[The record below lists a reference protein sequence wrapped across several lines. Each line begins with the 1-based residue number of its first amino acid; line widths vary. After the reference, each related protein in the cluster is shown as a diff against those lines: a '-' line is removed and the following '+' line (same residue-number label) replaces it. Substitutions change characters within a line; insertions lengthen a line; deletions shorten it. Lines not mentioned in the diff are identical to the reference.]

1 MKKLILFDIDG
12 TLIDTLGAGLD
23 ALKQAT
29 EEMFELEAPSFDI
42 HGNTDSALV
51 TYIFQ
56 HYGAAQDAETTE
68 EFYSIYLN
76 KLQSNLNTDNYK
88 GKILEGVVDLLEA
101 LRYRED
107 IELSLLT
114 GNLARGADVKLK
126 HHEID
131 KYFSFGAFGD
141 DHYDRNSLGPIA
153 LKRAELTTGYP
164 FKAENTIIVG
174 DTIRDINCA
183 KSLGCKVLA
192 VATGAVSK
200 EQLESQ
206 GADLVLGSIGNTLQ
220 AYKFITG
227 EDIDACGVNIS
238 TPEDI

>member
-12 TLIDTLGAGLD
+12 TLIDTHGAGLF

-29 EEMFELEAPSFDI
+29 EEMFQKKAPSFDI

-51 TYIFQ
+51 THVFQ
-56 HYGAAQDAETTE
+56 HYGIAQDAETTE
-68 EFYSIYLN
+68 EFYSIYLK
-76 KLQSNLNTDNYK
+76 KLQTNLNSDDYK
-88 GKILEGVVDLLEA
+88 GKLLEGVIDLLES

-114 GNLARGADVKLK
+114 GNLARGADVKIK
-126 HHEID
+126 HHKIGQ
-131 KYFSFGAFGD
+131 YFSFGAFGD

-153 LKRAELTTGYP
+153 LKRAELATGYP
-164 FKAENTIIVG
+164 FKAEDTIIVG
-174 DTIRDINCA
+174 DTIRDIDCA
-183 KSLGCKVLA
+183 KSLGCRVLA
-192 VATGAVSK
+192 VATGAVSMDHLK
-200 EQLESQ
+200 AQ
-206 GADLVLGSIGNTLQ
+206 GADLVLSSIGDTLY

-227 EDIDACGVNIS
+227 EDIDACGTNIS

>member
-12 TLIDTLGAGLD
+12 TLIDTHGAGLT

-29 EEMFELEAPSFDI
+29 EEMFEKEAPSFDI

-51 TYIFQ
+51 THIFQ

-76 KLQSNLNTDNYK
+76 KLESNLNADDYN
-88 GKILEGVVDLLEA
+88 GKLLEGVVDLLEA

-114 GNLARGADVKLK
+114 GNLARGAEVKLK
-126 HHEID
+126 AHDID

-153 LKRAELTTGYP
+153 LKRAELATGYP
-164 FKAENTIIVG
+164 FKAEETIIVG
-174 DTIRDINCA
+174 DTVRDINCA
-183 KSLGCKVLA
+183 NSLGCKVLA
-192 VATGAVSK
+192 VATGAVSMD
-200 EQLESQ
+200 QLEAQ
-206 GADLVLGSIGNTLQ
+206 GADLVLNGIGDTLH

-227 EDIDACGVNIS
+227 EDIDACGVNVS
-238 TPEDI
+238 TPEDL

>member
-12 TLIDTLGAGLD
+12 TLIDTRGAGLC
-23 ALKQAT
+23 ALKEAT
-29 EEMFELEAPSFDI
+29 EEMFHKEAPNFDI

-51 TYIFQ
+51 THIFQ

-68 EFYSIYLN
+68 EFYSIYLK
-76 KLQSNLNTDNYK
+76 KLQTNLNAGNYK
-88 GKILEGVVDLLEA
+88 GRLLEGVVDLLES

-126 HHEID
+126 RHEID

-153 LKRAELTTGYP
+153 LKRAELATGYP
-164 FKAENTIIVG
+164 FEAKNTIIVG
-174 DTIRDINCA
+174 DTIRDIDCA

-192 VATGAVSK
+192 VATGAVSMDRLK
-200 EQLESQ
+200 LQ
-206 GADLVLGSIGNTLQ
+206 GANMVLSAIGNTLQ

-227 EDIDACGVNIS
+227 DDIDACGTNIS
-238 TPEDI
+238 TPEDL